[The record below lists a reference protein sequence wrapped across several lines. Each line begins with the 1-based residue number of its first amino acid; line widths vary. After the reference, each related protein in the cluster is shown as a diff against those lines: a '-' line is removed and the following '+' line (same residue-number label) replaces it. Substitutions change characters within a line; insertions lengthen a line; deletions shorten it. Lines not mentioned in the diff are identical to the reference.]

1 MCQSERQDQHEC
13 QTVAESIKSSLSLY
27 LDEHVP
33 WRPTALSLRYCP
45 PPPLLVW
52 PSSTAAAAAAG
63 MSSINLLTH
72 HNGLSK
78 PSAHAQLEYYFFFSF
93 VIDLFLHLADSH
105 LLREGAGAGGV
116 TMLDARLQH
125 CVSVKRQAEPRH
137 DGHGTRKG

>member
-1 MCQSERQDQHEC
+1 MSTFHG
-13 QTVAESIKSSLSLY
+13 
-27 LDEHVP
+27 
-33 WRPTALSLRYCP
+33 ALRRCPSVYCP
-45 PPPLLVW
+45 PTPLLVW

-137 DGHGTRKG
+137 DGQGTRDTEGTEGTRL